1 MIEHITVVVILLTNG
16 VIFFVESLV
25 EQRLVVEVALFDAK
39 LLHQSV
45 RGIDRISHPGDVAD
59 VVLFALIEM
68 QINIDVSGINRHH
81 RVAHH

>member
-1 MIEHITVVVILLTNG
+1 MIEHITVVIILLTNR
-16 VIFFVESLV
+16 IFVFAESLV
-25 EQRLVVEVALFDAK
+25 EQSLIVEITLFDAE

-45 RGIDRISHPGDVAD
+45 RGIDRISHPRNVAY

-68 QINIDVSGINRHH
+68 QIDIYVSGINRHH

>member
-1 MIEHITVVVILLTNG
+1 MIEHITVVVILLTNR
-16 VIFFVESLV
+16 IFVFAESLV
-25 EQRLVVEVALFDAK
+25 EQSLIVEITLFDAE

-45 RGIDRISHPGDVAD
+45 RGINRISHPGDVAD

-68 QINIDVSGINRHH
+68 QIDIYVSGIDRYH